1 MQLLLLR
8 HADAVPSARTDDL
21 RPLSDKGRQQ
31 AKRVARFCKEHA
43 LQPDIILTSPFLR
56 AEETARIVAQE
67 LKCELVLSAF
77 LASGMMPFAAM
88 EELRAYLRFECVLL
102 VGHEPDLSALAGTLL
117 GAGNLGAL
125 RMRKATLAELTVD
138 TLTPGSSHLEF
149 LAPAKLMPEKE

>member
-21 RPLSDKGRQQ
+21 RSLSEKGCQQ
-31 AKRVARFCKEHA
+31 SRRVARFCKERE

-56 AEETARIVAQE
+56 AEETAQIVAQE

-77 LASGMMPFAAM
+77 LASGMMPSAAM

-102 VGHEPDLSALAGTLL
+102 VGHEPDLSSLAGTLL
-117 GAGNLGAL
+117 GAGNPGAL
-125 RMRKATLAELTVD
+125 RMRKATLAGLAVD
-138 TLTPGSSHLEF
+138 TLTPGGAHLEF
-149 LAPAKLMPEKE
+149 LVPAKLMPEKE

>member
-31 AKRVARFCKEHA
+31 AKRVARFCKERE

-56 AEETARIVAQE
+56 AEETAQIVAQE
-67 LKCELVLSAF
+67 LKCEIVLNAF
-77 LASGMMPFAAM
+77 LAAGMMPFAAM
-88 EELRAYLRFECVLL
+88 EELRAYLRFECVML

-117 GAGNLGAL
+117 GAGNPGAI
-125 RMRKATLAELTVD
+125 RMRKATLAGLAVD
-138 TLTPGSSHLEF
+138 ALTPGGAHLEF
-149 LAPAKLMPEKE
+149 LLPAKLIPEKD